1 MYNKSKRK
9 WIIVLCIFFI
19 VIYISLNFI
28 LIKFKESQKK
38 VINPQTLIE
47 TNKEEIAEKTN
58 EIIKYNEKVED
69 NEQNVTE
76 NNYKSNE
83 WRILIPKINLDA
95 PILEGTS
102 SEILKKAVGHFENTS
117 KWDGNVA
124 LAAHNRGYRYNF
136 FEGLKRL
143 EIGDNIVYQ
152 TEHGARYYKVI
163 KKEKIEETNLSCLEN
178 TKENKLTLIT
188 CVENMPEYR
197 LCIQAVLK

>member
-152 TEHGARYYKVI
+152 TEHGARYYNVI